1 MYEDLT
7 KNLFVKSV
15 FLSIY
20 SMSEISCIR
29 FFCINIFRLTF
40 LERWIGFMKKVSAK
54 IYCVLSY
61 YVCNNFK
68 DDGR

>member
-1 MYEDLT
+1 MYEDVT

-29 FFCINIFRLTF
+29 FFCINILRLTF

-54 IYCVLSY
+54 IHCVLSY

>member
-29 FFCINIFRLTF
+29 FFCINILRLTF
-40 LERWIGFMKKVSAK
+40 LER
-54 IYCVLSY
+54 
-61 YVCNNFK
+61 
-68 DDGR
+68 